1 MAFKALTVNTPPA
14 QAAHILA
21 EDDAAIY
28 GGLLGQDCVLPLGQ
42 KLKATVI
49 SNNKVRIADGVV
61 SVGGHIG
68 RVISGDYEDMTI
80 ANGVSG
86 KKRND
91 IIAARFIAGASGGAD
106 TYKLVVIQGT
116 AGTTAT
122 DPVTVK
128 GDLYSGDKQRD
139 YPLWRVKIEGL
150 SIVKVEQMYKIS
162 VSDTE
167 LLERMTEMNRSLTEK
182 ITAINSSLMN
192 KIIEESG
199 SAENGSYIKFSEG
212 TMICYYTYSSSNRN
226 FDGID
231 VNGIRYC
238 TDTLWFPQQFVSIP
252 TVTASTFING
262 YCGFVGRINANTTL
276 FSVMLCIVGDVD
288 ITRNIEI
295 TYTAIGRWK

>member
-14 QAAHILA
+14 QEAHILA

-61 SVGGHIG
+61 SAGGHIG

-116 AGTTAT
+116 AGTTAR

-150 SIVKVEQMYKIS
+150 SIVKVEQMYKVG
-162 VSDTE
+162 VSDAE

-182 ITAINSSLMN
+182 ITEINSSLTDEEFQVIYQGESSVHCYAKLKN
-192 KIIEESG
+192 GYVTIKGESYGELEIPSRTYYDLTTLPVKYRPNGDSHFSVNALGGSAKIFGVIHSTGKISLYSDIESG
-199 SAENGSYIKFSEG
+199 YWAYCF
-212 TMICYYTYSSSNRN
+212 TYP
-226 FDGID
+226 I
-231 VNGIRYC
+231 
-238 TDTLWFPQQFVSIP
+238 
-252 TVTASTFING
+252 
-262 YCGFVGRINANTTL
+262 
-276 FSVMLCIVGDVD
+276 
-288 ITRNIEI
+288 
-295 TYTAIGRWK
+295 

>member
-106 TYKLVVIQGT
+106 TYKLVVVQGAAGT
-116 AGTTAT
+116 AAS
-122 DPVTVK
+122 DPVTVR

-150 SIVKVEQMYKIS
+150 SIVKVEQMYKVG
-162 VSDTE
+162 VSDAE

-182 ITAINSSLMN
+182 ITAINSSLLE
-192 KIIEESG
+192 KIHVHTAHIP
-199 SAENGSYIKFSEG
+199 
-212 TMICYYTYSSSNRN
+212 SNPTN
-226 FDGID
+226 TASIL
-231 VNGIRYC
+231 V
-238 TDTLWFPQQFVSIP
+238 DTASWVPVGNVSIP
-252 TVTASTFING
+252 PYSLGILIASGGKDAILIMLSPQLEL
-262 YCGFVGRINANTTL
+262 FVCFRSGESWTGRKI
-276 FSVMLCIVGDVD
+276 
-288 ITRNIEI
+288 
-295 TYTAIGRWK
+295 

>member
-42 KLKATVI
+42 KLNATVI

-80 ANGVSG
+80 ANGVSE

-116 AGTTAT
+116 AGTTAS

-150 SIVKVEQMYKIS
+150 SIVKVEQMYKVG

-167 LLERMTEMNRSLTEK
+167 LLERMTEMNRNLTEK
-182 ITAINSSLMN
+182 ITAINSSLTEKN
-192 KIIEESG
+192 VVFNTEKGEKT
-199 SAENGSYIKFSEG
+199 AYAFLK
-212 TMICYYTYSSSNRN
+212 
-226 FDGID
+226 
-231 VNGIRYC
+231 NGIV
-238 TDTLWFPQQFVSIP
+238 QVSIDFQRYYWLSKDGEVNLGVLP
-252 TVTASTFING
+252 PGMRPKNYVYQILSTLNTDVEVRCQISPSGTITIYTTGNINYFLG
-262 YCGFVGRINANTTL
+262 TITFV
-276 FSVMLCIVGDVD
+276 V
-288 ITRNIEI
+288 
-295 TYTAIGRWK
+295 

>member
-91 IIAARFIAGASGGAD
+91 IIAARFIAGASGGTD

-116 AGTTAT
+116 AGTTAR

-150 SIVKVEQMYKIS
+150 SIVKVEQMYKVG
-162 VSDTE
+162 VSDAE

-182 ITAINSSLMN
+182 ITEINSSLVQNITHN
-192 KIIEESG
+192 KITETTYLLDGNKIKRFSTIATIGGEKT
-199 SAENGSYIKFSEG
+199 KFSLTDLSNAQYIWLDLSQSYLYNVNNKAVYPISYYG
-212 TMICYYTYSSSNRN
+212 DSNSCCYY
-226 FDGID
+226 
-231 VNGIRYC
+231 
-238 TDTLWFPQQFVSIP
+238 
-252 TVTASTFING
+252 
-262 YCGFVGRINANTTL
+262 RIVKSDNPY
-276 FSVMLCIVGDVD
+276 
-288 ITRNIEI
+288 IEI
-295 TYTAIGRWK
+295 MTKGDWSGYNAMLSFLFY

>member
-91 IIAARFIAGASGGAD
+91 IIAARFIAGASGGTD

-116 AGTTAT
+116 AGTTAS

-150 SIVKVEQMYKIS
+150 SIVKVEQMYKVG
-162 VSDTE
+162 VSDAE
-167 LLERMTEMNRSLTEK
+167 LLERMTEMNRSLTEE
-182 ITAINSSLMN
+182 ITAINSSLTDEEFQVIYQGESTVYCYAKLKN
-192 KIIEESG
+192 GYATIKGESYGGLKIPSRTYYDLTTLPVKYRPSGDSHFSVNALGGSEKIFGVVHSTGKISLYSDVESG
-199 SAENGSYIKFSEG
+199 YWAYCF
-212 TMICYYTYSSSNRN
+212 TYP
-226 FDGID
+226 I
-231 VNGIRYC
+231 
-238 TDTLWFPQQFVSIP
+238 
-252 TVTASTFING
+252 
-262 YCGFVGRINANTTL
+262 
-276 FSVMLCIVGDVD
+276 
-288 ITRNIEI
+288 
-295 TYTAIGRWK
+295 

>member
-91 IIAARFIAGASGGAD
+91 IIAARFIAGASGGTD

-116 AGTTAT
+116 AGTTAS

-150 SIVKVEQMYKIS
+150 SIVKVEQMYKVG
-162 VSDTE
+162 VSDAE

-182 ITAINSSLMN
+182 ITEINSSLTDEEFQVIYQGESTVYCYAKLKN
-192 KIIEESG
+192 GYATIKGESYGGLKIPSSTYYGLTTLPVKYRPSGDSHFSVDALGGSAKIFGVVHSTGKISLYSDVESG
-199 SAENGSYIKFSEG
+199 YWAYCF
-212 TMICYYTYSSSNRN
+212 TYP
-226 FDGID
+226 I
-231 VNGIRYC
+231 
-238 TDTLWFPQQFVSIP
+238 
-252 TVTASTFING
+252 
-262 YCGFVGRINANTTL
+262 
-276 FSVMLCIVGDVD
+276 
-288 ITRNIEI
+288 
-295 TYTAIGRWK
+295 

>member
-116 AGTTAT
+116 AGTTAS

-150 SIVKVEQMYKIS
+150 SIVKVEQMYKVG
-162 VSDTE
+162 VSDAE

-182 ITAINSSLMN
+182 ITAINSSLTE
-192 KIIEESG
+192 KSVV
-199 SAENGSYIKFSEG
+199 
-212 TMICYYTYSSSNRN
+212 
-226 FDGID
+226 FDTDKGERTAYAFLK
-231 VNGIRYC
+231 NGIV
-238 TDTLWFPQQFVSIP
+238 QVSIDFQRYYWLSKDGEANLGVLP
-252 TVTASTFING
+252 SGMRPKNYVYQILSTLNTNVEVRCQISTSGTITIYTTGDINYFLG
-262 YCGFVGRINANTTL
+262 TITFV
-276 FSVMLCIVGDVD
+276 V
-288 ITRNIEI
+288 
-295 TYTAIGRWK
+295 

>member
-28 GGLLGQDCVLPLGQ
+28 GGLLGQDCVLPIGQ

-49 SNNKVRIADGVV
+49 SNNKVRLADGAV

-106 TYKLVVIQGT
+106 TYKLVVIQGA
-116 AGTTAT
+116 AGTTAA
-122 DPVTVK
+122 DPTYIK

-139 YPLWRVKIEGL
+139 YPLWRIKIEGL
-150 SIVKVEQMYKIS
+150 SIVKVEQMYTIG
-162 VSDTE
+162 VSDAE
-167 LLERMTEMNRSLTEK
+167 LLSRMTN
-182 ITAINSSLMN
+182 MN
-192 KIIEESG
+192 KDLLAKIQELNSALASIITVKDILIQNISSEYPSDGGYLYRVGYLDELGIKG
-199 SAENGSYIKFSEG
+199 SVLSA
-212 TMICYYTYSSSNRN
+212 T
-226 FDGID
+226 
-231 VNGIRYC
+231 
-238 TDTLWFPQQFVSIP
+238 
-252 TVTASTFING
+252 
-262 YCGFVGRINANTTL
+262 
-276 FSVMLCIVGDVD
+276 IVGYSKIPGVTTVMFDLTNQKASLYVFSANKG
-288 ITRNIEI
+288 ILESVRIRVV
-295 TYTAIGRWK
+295 TYN

>member
-1 MAFKALTVNTPPA
+1 MAFKPLTVNTPPA

-116 AGTTAT
+116 AGTTAS

-150 SIVKVEQMYKIS
+150 SIVKVEQMYKVG
-162 VSDTE
+162 VSDAE

-182 ITAINSSLMN
+182 ITAINSSLEN
-192 KIIEESG
+192 LKYYEYKLSSG
-199 SAENGSYIKFSEG
+199 DYYYEKDICFYKSCGSVTVYNFGIKMKVSAALNRFTTIGSWQPRHTRSTSIRHTPIRCTSAPFSWSRSA
-212 TMICYYTYSSSNRN
+212 TSRSRSPLRPSAHSSS
-226 FDGID
+226 
-231 VNGIRYC
+231 
-238 TDTLWFPQQFVSIP
+238 P
-252 TVTASTFING
+252 TPTSARCSWRPSSRG
-262 YCGFVGRINANTTL
+262 
-276 FSVMLCIVGDVD
+276 
-288 ITRNIEI
+288 
-295 TYTAIGRWK
+295 

>member
-80 ANGVSG
+80 ANGVSE

-91 IIAARFIAGASGGAD
+91 IIAARFIAGASGGTD

-116 AGTTAT
+116 AGTTAS

-150 SIVKVEQMYKIS
+150 SIVKVEQMYKVG
-162 VSDTE
+162 VSDAE

-182 ITAINSSLMN
+182 ITEINSSLIDQNNKMQERLGTLTYWDNAYTGENGGTVLKMN
-192 KIIEESG
+192 KALRKEHTYIMFLRTY
-199 SAENGSYIKFSEG
+199 NGSLDTYAPWAYILSMRQENWAKTTIG
-212 TMICYYTYSSSNRN
+212 TP
-226 FDGID
+226 ID
-231 VNGIRYC
+231 VVKTEIINDGKFTI
-238 TDTLWFPQQFVSIP
+238 
-252 TVTASTFING
+252 TF
-262 YCGFVGRINANTTL
+262 
-276 FSVMLCIVGDVD
+276 SKQSW
-288 ITRNIEI
+288 TRMAVYEVL
-295 TYTAIGRWK
+295 

>member
-1 MAFKALTVNTPPA
+1 MAFKPLTVNTPPA

-80 ANGVSG
+80 TNGVSG

-91 IIAARFIAGASGGAD
+91 IIAARFIAGASGGSD

-116 AGTTAT
+116 AGATAS

-150 SIVKVEQMYKIS
+150 SIVKVEQMYKVG
-162 VSDTE
+162 VSDAE
-167 LLERMTEMNRSLTEK
+167 LLERMTEMNRSLTEE
-182 ITAINSSLMN
+182 ITAINSSLVQNITHN
-192 KIIEESG
+192 KI
-199 SAENGSYIKFSEG
+199 
-212 TMICYYTYSSSNRN
+212 
-226 FDGID
+226 
-231 VNGIRYC
+231 
-238 TDTLWFPQQFVSIP
+238 TDTTYLLGGNKIKRFSTIATISGEKTKFNLTDLDNAQYIWLDLSQSYLYHVNHK
-252 TVTASTFING
+252 TVYPISYYGDSNS
-262 YCGFVGRINANTTL
+262 YCFYRIVKSDNPY
-276 FSVMLCIVGDVD
+276 
-288 ITRNIEI
+288 IEI
-295 TYTAIGRWK
+295 MTKGDWSGYNAMLSFLFY

>member
-116 AGTTAT
+116 AGTTAS

-150 SIVKVEQMYKIS
+150 SIVKVEQMYKVG
-162 VSDTE
+162 VSDAE

-182 ITAINSSLMN
+182 ITAINSSLADFRN
-192 KIIEESG
+192 AESLHTEIITEAKSYTLDKSITDYKLIEIIMQYG
-199 SAENGSYIKFSEG
+199 STNWITTRLFRSQTLGQFPNIMDSVKTSMLE
-212 TMICYYTYSSSNRN
+212 CYYNIYISGKNLNVGAISSNTRILIR
-226 FDGID
+226 GI
-231 VNGIRYC
+231 
-238 TDTLWFPQQFVSIP
+238 
-252 TVTASTFING
+252 
-262 YCGFVGRINANTTL
+262 
-276 FSVMLCIVGDVD
+276 
-288 ITRNIEI
+288 
-295 TYTAIGRWK
+295 K

>member
-116 AGTTAT
+116 AGTTAS

-128 GDLYSGDKQRD
+128 GDLYNGDKQRD

-150 SIVKVEQMYKIS
+150 SIVKVEQMYKVGIS
-162 VSDTE
+162 DAE

-182 ITAINSSLMN
+182 ITAINSSLVN
-192 KIIEESG
+192 QQNFTVTSAQNIASKYIHIGKIVVAFVCAKTTSKVTTINFGLPEPFHEGYIIEPVNSYDDIKYKLAYTNNVWNLTVPNGQIESDTWLRFPII
-199 SAENGSYIKFSEG
+199 YITK
-212 TMICYYTYSSSNRN
+212 
-226 FDGID
+226 
-231 VNGIRYC
+231 
-238 TDTLWFPQQFVSIP
+238 
-252 TVTASTFING
+252 
-262 YCGFVGRINANTTL
+262 
-276 FSVMLCIVGDVD
+276 
-288 ITRNIEI
+288 
-295 TYTAIGRWK
+295 

>member
-1 MAFKALTVNTPPA
+1 MAFKPLTVNTPPA

-80 ANGVSG
+80 ANGVSE

-106 TYKLVVIQGT
+106 TYKLVVVQGA
-116 AGTTAT
+116 AGTIAS
-122 DPVTVK
+122 DPVTVR

-150 SIVKVEQMYKIS
+150 SIVKVEQMYKVG
-162 VSDTE
+162 VSDAE

-182 ITAINSSLMN
+182 ITAINSSLAEKTIN
-192 KIIEESG
+192 FRTYDITDYQETDEKIKQVID
-199 SAENGSYIKFSEG
+199 
-212 TMICYYTYSSSNRN
+212 YYVVH
-226 FDGID
+226 D
-231 VNGIRYC
+231 VKDYEMFIMRL
-238 TDTLWFPQQFVSIP
+238 TL
-252 TVTASTFING
+252 TKGSTFTVYG
-262 YCGFVGRINANTTL
+262 YKHNEGYA
-276 FSVMLCIVGDVD
+276 
-288 ITRNIEI
+288 
-295 TYTAIGRWK
+295 TAIVTGYFLNYPLYGRRNRGQWTWGNISII

>member
-1 MAFKALTVNTPPA
+1 MAFKPLTVNTPPA

-28 GGLLGQDCVLPLGQ
+28 GGLLGQDCVLPLGK

-80 ANGVSG
+80 TNGVSG

-91 IIAARFIAGASGGAD
+91 IIAARFIAGASGGSDA
-106 TYKLVVIQGT
+106 YKLVVIQGT
-116 AGTTAT
+116 AGTTAS

-150 SIVKVEQMYKIS
+150 SIVKVEQMYKVG
-162 VSDTE
+162 VSDAE
-167 LLERMTEMNRSLTEK
+167 LLERMTEMNRSLTEE
-182 ITAINSSLMN
+182 ITAINSSLIN
-192 KIIEESG
+192 ESYQPIYVDQETG
-199 SAENGSYIKFSEG
+199 MDFCYARLKNGYVSLQGKSDKELTIPAN
-212 TMICYYTYSSSNRN
+212 TY
-226 FDGID
+226 FEF
-231 VNGIRYC
+231 
-238 TDTLWFPQQFVSIP
+238 TTLPKKYRP
-252 TVTASTFING
+252 TVNMYFPMIASD
-262 YCGFVGRINANTTL
+262 NTISMFGVIYSDTGIIKIYSTKQTSWWRY
-276 FSVMLCIVGDVD
+276 SV
-288 ITRNIEI
+288 
-295 TYTAIGRWK
+295 TYPNE

>member
-1 MAFKALTVNTPPA
+1 MAFKPLTVNTPPA

-80 ANGVSG
+80 TNGVSG

-91 IIAARFIAGASGGAD
+91 IIAARFIAGASGGTD

-116 AGTTAT
+116 AGATAS

-150 SIVKVEQMYKIS
+150 SIVKVEQMYKVG
-162 VSDTE
+162 VSDAE
-167 LLERMTEMNRSLTEK
+167 LLERMTEMNRSLTEE
-182 ITAINSSLMN
+182 ITAINSSLIN
-192 KIIEESG
+192 ESYQPIYVDQETG
-199 SAENGSYIKFSEG
+199 MDFCYARLKNGYVNLQGKSDKELTIPAN
-212 TMICYYTYSSSNRN
+212 TY
-226 FDGID
+226 FEF
-231 VNGIRYC
+231 
-238 TDTLWFPQQFVSIP
+238 TTLPKKYRP
-252 TVTASTFING
+252 TVNMYFPMIASD
-262 YCGFVGRINANTTL
+262 NTISMFGVIYSDTGIIKIYSTKQTSWWRY
-276 FSVMLCIVGDVD
+276 SV
-288 ITRNIEI
+288 
-295 TYTAIGRWK
+295 TYPNE

>member
-116 AGTTAT
+116 AGTTAS

-150 SIVKVEQMYKIS
+150 SIVKVEQMYKVG
-162 VSDTE
+162 VSDAE

-182 ITAINSSLMN
+182 ITAINSSLTERSVVFN
-192 KIIEESG
+192 TDKGEKT
-199 SAENGSYIKFSEG
+199 ACAFLK
-212 TMICYYTYSSSNRN
+212 
-226 FDGID
+226 
-231 VNGIRYC
+231 NGIV
-238 TDTLWFPQQFVSIP
+238 QVSIDFQRYYWLSKDGEVNLGVLP
-252 TVTASTFING
+252 SGMRPKDYVYQILSTLNTNVEVRCQISTSGTITIYTTGDINYFLG
-262 YCGFVGRINANTTL
+262 TITFV
-276 FSVMLCIVGDVD
+276 V
-288 ITRNIEI
+288 
-295 TYTAIGRWK
+295 

>member
-1 MAFKALTVNTPPA
+1 MAFKALTVNAPPA

-116 AGTTAT
+116 AGTTAR

-150 SIVKVEQMYKIS
+150 SIVKVEQMYKVG
-162 VSDTE
+162 VSDAE

-182 ITAINSSLMN
+182 ITEINSSLTDEEFQVIYQGESSVHCYAKLKN
-192 KIIEESG
+192 GYVTIKGESYGELEIPSRSYYDLTTLPEKYRPNGVSHFFVSNLGGGAKIFGAVNMDGKIKLYSDIESG
-199 SAENGSYIKFSEG
+199 YWAYCF
-212 TMICYYTYSSSNRN
+212 TYP
-226 FDGID
+226 I
-231 VNGIRYC
+231 
-238 TDTLWFPQQFVSIP
+238 
-252 TVTASTFING
+252 
-262 YCGFVGRINANTTL
+262 
-276 FSVMLCIVGDVD
+276 
-288 ITRNIEI
+288 
-295 TYTAIGRWK
+295 